1 MCRKAVR
8 ESKLMFDSNF
18 HPTLGVSLPS
28 FLAIQSKVLSS
39 KSRSLWGRL
48 NFWVLRDNI
57 TGFVSID
64 SKVKWFCLFQ
74 FIRVQLHQ
82 YVYGKKKKNLEKN
95 YEWCKLNLLQY
106 FCITSDKPRQRRS
119 ELGPQ
124 CKSTISPIFKTVYLN
139 NERV

>member
-64 SKVKWFCLFQ
+64 SKVKWFCLF
-74 FIRVQLHQ
+74 HQ
-82 YVYGKKKKNLEKN
+82 YVYGKKSREKLWVVLIKPTTIFL
-95 YEWCKLNLLQY
+95 YHKWQASPTKEWARASMQIDDSPDLQN
-106 FCITSDKPRQRRS
+106 CISAQW
-119 ELGPQ
+119 
-124 CKSTISPIFKTVYLN
+124 KSIKQM
-139 NERV
+139 

>member
-8 ESKLMFDSNF
+8 ESKLMFYSNF

-48 NFWVLRDNI
+48 NLWVLRDHI
-57 TGFVSID
+57 TAFVSID

-82 YVYGKKKKNLEKN
+82 YVYGKKKSREKL
-95 YEWCKLNLLQY
+95 WVVLIKLTKIFLY
-106 FCITSDKPRQRRS
+106 HKPRQRRS

-124 CKSTISPIFKTVYLN
+124 CNSTIPPIFKTV
-139 NERV
+139 